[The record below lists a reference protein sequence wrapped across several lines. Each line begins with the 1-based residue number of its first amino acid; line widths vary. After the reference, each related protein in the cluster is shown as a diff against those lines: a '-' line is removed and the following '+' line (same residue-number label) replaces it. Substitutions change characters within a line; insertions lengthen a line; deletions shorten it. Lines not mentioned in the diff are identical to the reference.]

1 MIPRIGGTVLV
12 ITAVAVAVHTVV
24 EPLYYAS
31 TEEAPYSPFWSVLD
45 VLMAVAIA
53 IGLAF
58 AYLRKRAAAGEGSSA
73 LTREYLVANTL
84 FYGLLF
90 VAVMF
95 YWNWFNL
102 LSPAYTAVP
111 EAAVSLAWIIIDAG
125 LPLLLGALGVS
136 LLRGGRDR

>member
-1 MIPRIGGTVLV
+1 MIPRIGGAVLV
-12 ITAVAVAVHTVV
+12 VTAVAVAVHTVV

-31 TEEAPYSPFWSVLD
+31 TEAAPYSPFWSVLD
-45 VLMAVAIA
+45 VLMAVTIVV
-53 IGLAF
+53 GLVF
-58 AYLRKRAAAGEGSSA
+58 AYCRKRAAGGEGGH
-73 LTREYLVANTL
+73 LTREYLVASTL

-90 VAVMF
+90 VGIMF

-136 LLRGGRDR
+136 LLRGTRHR